1 MQSCALVLGHQV
13 LIKEHGIKVLKKE
26 KGGIKEGERPK
37 INAENNHNLHS
48 GCDKLSDNVELD
60 HNIRILERF

>member
-26 KGGIKEGERPK
+26 KGQKLMQKTIT
-37 INAENNHNLHS
+37 IFTVDATNYQTTSNLITIS
-48 GCDKLSDNVELD
+48 E
-60 HNIRILERF
+60 F